1 MLDSS
6 WNNLPRYGQYWDLW
20 ANESFCTLHHPRKP
34 KTESVY
40 LLYQE
45 WTLFRIQNCSESVY
59 TFSNTQIN
67 VATRFL
73 VNAVR
78 YSLPTFLTM
87 ESIRYITGSFSDA
100 GAWSNK
106 KKLRSLVQ
114 QKHILRFLNKR
125 DYQSQKYRPLFLV
138 ATINTKGFDLGFVCL
153 YKNLIWKINTQFKG

>member
-1 MLDSS
+1 MPGQKSYWFLHTELILFIFQLTYMLDSEEIIFHS
-6 WNNLPRYGQYWDLW
+6 IDTEIYKNQLVLFSRQENPNLKARTYFTR
-20 ANESFCTLHHPRKP
+20 NKFCL
-34 KTESVY
+34 EY
-40 LLYQE
+40 
-45 WTLFRIQNCSESVY
+45 FSESVY

-114 QKHILRFLNKR
+114 QKHTLTFSNKGITNPR
-125 DYQSQKYRPLFLV
+125 NTDLSFWLPL
-138 ATINTKGFDLGFVCL
+138 
-153 YKNLIWKINTQFKG
+153 